1 MPSKTEL
8 KSRLKGNL
16 IDYDLLIDE
25 IINDQ
30 SFNALLSLISDKDE
44 CIRLRTSYI
53 IASIARKIPELI
65 NVFRPKLLKLLDNR
79 DEGTRVAA
87 SFVLEKFR
95 EITGQ
100 SVFLRKIDEEL
111 YFKQF

>member
-25 IINDQ
+25 IINNR

-65 NVFRPKLLKLLDNR
+65 GVFRPKLLKLLDSK

-87 SFVLEKFR
+87 NFVLEKFK
-95 EITGQ
+95 EITNQ
-100 SVFLRKIDEEL
+100 EVFLRKINKEL
-111 YFKQF
+111 YSKQF